1 MIRTIIFSV
10 MIAFYSCCDKT
21 LEKVTIRLHD
31 SICEITVPKMH
42 NDDTLFFWTD
52 KSDHSCGFLRK
63 YRLQSRSEPIVMESG
78 FVKTLLPSAKFFL
91 TIEHSS
97 YAECDTG
104 FAIFKEFPKLISEHL
119 VIPHTIDSSR
129 NISDKKLFIYK
140 YMQPLPDTVLVTD
153 AVFEEKKRVIHLKF
167 ENRIDSRKRFDSI
180 VDQILLE
187 TTIH

>member
-1 MIRTIIFSV
+1 M
-10 MIAFYSCCDKT
+10 
-21 LEKVTIRLHD
+21 EKVTIRLHD